1 MAWFSTT
8 RWTDRDIAS
17 LDEATELI
25 MSENENLTNDGGVSY
40 SNLEKEKAFEQ
51 NQTVTID
58 THVYSYN
65 VIEFSMNSITP
76 GSTPIEARTQLI
88 RGLIILYSDGNRVHY
103 IINRNYDALKLLR
116 KLLGYRGRNEIIENK
131 FSFFNDIFMWFVKIV
146 SNKENEFSFTDS
158 SQNELALIIN
168 SIIGVRGET
177 RDENRLSAQGD
188 TVLNLI
194 STLSFILE
202 SNLLKQIVLRTEYTG
217 HENIEMRLNDKGVVA
232 VETDSYS
239 GNYEDLEDKKMKA
252 QVLLLVYH
260 EIIPKLFQIYFEEKD
275 EEKWNLSEKDIFFND
290 VEKKLIERLQERK
303 NEFKKEQ
310 QLSLLPEMELK
321 ESDALLKQ
329 E

>member
-8 RWTDRDIAS
+8 RWTDRDIVS
-17 LDEATELI
+17 LDVATELI
-25 MSENENLTNDGGVSY
+25 MSENESLANDGGVSY

-58 THVYSYN
+58 NRVFSYN

-76 GSTPIEARTQLI
+76 GSTPIEARTQPI

-116 KLLGYRGRNEIIENK
+116 KLLGYEGRNEIINNNFL
-131 FSFFNDIFMWFVKIV
+131 FSDDIFMWFVKIV
-146 SNKENEFSFTDS
+146 SSKENEFSFTDS
-158 SQNELALIIN
+158 NQNELALIIN

-177 RDENRLSAQGD
+177 KDENRLSAQGD

-217 HENIEMRLNDKGVVA
+217 HENIEMRLNDKGVIA

-239 GNYEDLEDKKMKA
+239 GNYEDLEDPKMKA
-252 QVLLLVYH
+252 QVLLLVYL
-260 EIIPKLFQIYFEEKD
+260 EVIPKLLQVYFEEKD
-275 EEKWNLSEKDIFFND
+275 EEKWNLSEKDIFFNS

-303 NEFKKEQ
+303 NEFRKEQ
-310 QLSLLPEMELK
+310 MTLIPEIEQN
-321 ESDALLKQ
+321 EAGR
-329 E
+329 

>member
-8 RWTDRDIAS
+8 RWTDRDIVS
-17 LDEATELI
+17 LDVATKLI
-25 MSENENLTNDGGVSY
+25 MSENESLANDGGVSY

-58 THVYSYN
+58 NRVFSYN

-76 GSTPIEARTQLI
+76 GSTPIEARTQPI

-116 KLLGYRGRNEIIENK
+116 KLLGYEGRNEILNNNLL
-131 FSFFNDIFMWFVKIV
+131 FSDDIFMWFVKIV
-146 SNKENEFSFTDS
+146 FSKENEFSFTGLN
-158 SQNELALIIN
+158 QNELALIIN

-239 GNYEDLEDKKMKA
+239 GNYEDLEDPKMKA
-252 QVLLLVYH
+252 QVLLLVYL
-260 EIIPKLFQIYFEEKD
+260 EVIPKLLQVYFEEKD
-275 EEKWNLSEKDIFFND
+275 EEKWSLSEKDIFFNS

-303 NEFKKEQ
+303 NEFRIEQMTLIPEIEQKEAGR
-310 QLSLLPEMELK
+310 L
-321 ESDALLKQ
+321 
-329 E
+329 

>member
-1 MAWFSTT
+1 MIYYLRNEGYWMAWFSTT

-116 KLLGYRGRNEIIENK
+116 KLLGY
-131 FSFFNDIFMWFVKIV
+131 
-146 SNKENEFSFTDS
+146 
-158 SQNELALIIN
+158 
-168 SIIGVRGET
+168 
-177 RDENRLSAQGD
+177 
-188 TVLNLI
+188 
-194 STLSFILE
+194 
-202 SNLLKQIVLRTEYTG
+202 
-217 HENIEMRLNDKGVVA
+217 
-232 VETDSYS
+232 
-239 GNYEDLEDKKMKA
+239 
-252 QVLLLVYH
+252 
-260 EIIPKLFQIYFEEKD
+260 
-275 EEKWNLSEKDIFFND
+275 
-290 VEKKLIERLQERK
+290 
-303 NEFKKEQ
+303 
-310 QLSLLPEMELK
+310 
-321 ESDALLKQ
+321 
-329 E
+329 

>member
-8 RWTDRDIAS
+8 RWTDRDIVS
-17 LDEATELI
+17 LDEAIALI
-25 MSENENLTNDGGVSY
+25 MSDNESLANDGGVSY

-58 THVYSYN
+58 TRAYSYN
-65 VIEFSMNSITP
+65 VVEFSMNSITP
-76 GSTPIEARTQLI
+76 GSTPIEARTQPI

-116 KLLGYRGRNEIIENK
+116 KLLGYTGRNEIMENK
-131 FSFFNDIFMWFVKIV
+131 FLFSDDIFMWFVKIV

-158 SQNELALIIN
+158 NQNELELIIN

-177 RDENRLSAQGD
+177 RDENKLSAQGD

-202 SNLLKQIVLRTEYTG
+202 SNLLKQIVLRTQYTG

-239 GNYEDLEDKKMKA
+239 GNYEDLEDPKMKA
-252 QVLLLVYH
+252 QVLLLVYL
-260 EIIPKLFQIYFEEKD
+260 EVIPKLLQVYFEEKD

-303 NEFKKEQ
+303 NEFRKEQ
-310 QLSLLPEMELK
+310 MTLIPAIEQIEAEVPSK
-321 ESDALLKQ
+321 
-329 E
+329 

>member
-8 RWTDRDIAS
+8 RWTDRDIVS
-17 LDEATELI
+17 LDVATELI
-25 MSENENLTNDGGVSY
+25 MSENESLANDGGVSY

-58 THVYSYN
+58 NRVFSYN

-76 GSTPIEARTQLI
+76 GSTPIEARTQPI

-116 KLLGYRGRNEIIENK
+116 KLLGYEGRNEIISNNFL
-131 FSFFNDIFMWFVKIV
+131 FSDDVFMWFVKIV
-146 SNKENEFSFTDS
+146 FSKENEFSFTDS
-158 SQNELALIIN
+158 DQNELALVIN

-239 GNYEDLEDKKMKA
+239 GNYEDLEDPKMKA
-252 QVLLLVYH
+252 QVLLLVYL
-260 EIIPKLFQIYFEEKD
+260 EVIPKLLQVYFEEKD
-275 EEKWNLSEKDIFFND
+275 EEKWSLSEKDIFFNS

-303 NEFKKEQ
+303 NEFRIEQMTLIPEIEQKEAGR
-310 QLSLLPEMELK
+310 L
-321 ESDALLKQ
+321 
-329 E
+329 

>member
-8 RWTDRDIAS
+8 RWTDRDIVS
-17 LDEATELI
+17 LDEAIGLI
-25 MSENENLTNDGGVSY
+25 MSKNESLANDGGVSY
-40 SNLEKEKAFEQ
+40 SNLEKEKVFEQ

-58 THVYSYN
+58 TRAYSYN
-65 VIEFSMNSITP
+65 VVEFSMNSITP

-116 KLLGYRGRNEIIENK
+116 KLLGYTGRNEIMENK
-131 FSFFNDIFMWFVKIV
+131 FLFSDDIFMWFVKIV

-158 SQNELALIIN
+158 NQNELELIIN

-177 RDENRLSAQGD
+177 RDENKLSAQGD

-202 SNLLKQIVLRTEYTG
+202 SNLLKQIVLRTQYTG

-239 GNYEDLEDKKMKA
+239 GNYEDLEDPKMKA
-252 QVLLLVYH
+252 QVLLLVYL
-260 EIIPKLFQIYFEEKD
+260 EVIPKLLQVYFEEKD

-303 NEFKKEQ
+303 NEFRKEQ
-310 QLSLLPEMELK
+310 MTLIPEIEQIEAEVPSK
-321 ESDALLKQ
+321 
-329 E
+329 

>member
-8 RWTDRDIAS
+8 RWTDRDIVS
-17 LDEATELI
+17 LDEAIALI
-25 MSENENLTNDGGVSY
+25 MSENESLANDGGVSY

-58 THVYSYN
+58 TRAYSYN
-65 VIEFSMNSITP
+65 VVEFSMNSITP
-76 GSTPIEARTQLI
+76 GSTPIEARTQPI

-116 KLLGYRGRNEIIENK
+116 KLLGYTGRNEIMENK
-131 FSFFNDIFMWFVKIV
+131 FLFSDDIFMWFVKIV

-158 SQNELALIIN
+158 NQNELELIIN

-177 RDENRLSAQGD
+177 RDENKLSAQGD

-202 SNLLKQIVLRTEYTG
+202 SNLLKQIVLRTQYTG

-239 GNYEDLEDKKMKA
+239 GNYEDLEDPKMKA
-252 QVLLLVYH
+252 QVLLLVYL
-260 EIIPKLFQIYFEEKD
+260 EVIPKLLQVYFEEKD

-303 NEFKKEQ
+303 NEFRKEQ
-310 QLSLLPEMELK
+310 MTLIPAIEQIEAEVPSK
-321 ESDALLKQ
+321 
-329 E
+329 

>member
-8 RWTDRDIAS
+8 RWTDRDIVL
-17 LDEATELI
+17 LDDAIDLI
-25 MSENENLTNDGGVSY
+25 MSENENLANEGGISY
-40 SNLEKEKAFEQ
+40 SNLLKEKAFEQ
-51 NQTVTID
+51 NQTVAID
-58 THVYSYN
+58 NRVFTYN

-76 GSTPIEARTQLI
+76 GTTPIEARTQLI
-88 RGLIILYSDGNRVHY
+88 RGLIILYSDGNRIHY

-116 KLLGYRGRNEIIENK
+116 KLLGYTGRNEIIENK
-131 FSFFNDIFMWFVKIV
+131 PLFSDDFFMWFVKIV

-158 SQNELALIIN
+158 RQNELALIIN

-202 SNLLKQIVLRTEYTG
+202 SNLLKQIVLRTEFTG

-239 GNYEDLEDKKMKA
+239 GNYEDLEDPKMKA
-252 QVLLLVYH
+252 QILLLVT
-260 EIIPKLFQIYFEEKD
+260 
-275 EEKWNLSEKDIFFND
+275 S
-290 VEKKLIERLQERK
+290 V
-303 NEFKKEQ
+303 
-310 QLSLLPEMELK
+310 
-321 ESDALLKQ
+321 A
-329 E
+329 

>member
-8 RWTDRDIAS
+8 RWTDNETVS
-17 LDEATELI
+17 LDEATRLI
-25 MSENENLTNDGGVSY
+25 MLENENLTSDGGVSY
-40 SNLEKEKAFEQ
+40 TNLVKEKEFDQ

-58 THVYSYN
+58 NRVISYN
-65 VIEFSMNSITP
+65 IVEFSMNSITP
-76 GSTPIEARTQLI
+76 GTTPIEARTQPI

-116 KLLGYRGRNEIIENK
+116 KLLGYIGRNEIIENK
-131 FSFFNDIFMWFVKIV
+131 FSFSDDIFMWFVKTV
-146 SNKENEFSFTDS
+146 FNKENEFSFTDLN
-158 SQNELALIIN
+158 QNERALIIN

-177 RDENRLSAQGD
+177 RDENKLSAQGD

-217 HENIEMRLNDKGVVA
+217 HENIEIRLNDKGVVA

-239 GNYEDLEDKKMKA
+239 GNYEDLEDPKMKA
-252 QVLLLVYH
+252 QVLLLVYLDV
-260 EIIPKLFQIYFEEKD
+260 IPKLLQVYFGEKD
-275 EEKWNLSEKDIFFND
+275 EEKWNLTEKNVFFNI

-303 NEFKKEQ
+303 NEFSIEQ
-310 QLSLLPEMELK
+310 TSLLSAIEQNKVEVPTE
-321 ESDALLKQ
+321 
-329 E
+329 